1 MRNYCKNEVYS
12 HRHKQ
17 PQLCLTIFH
26 DILFFSLSNCLG
38 ARATMKK
45 LDKKMII
52 CCSKLLY
59 MSVFVFYCCYFC
71 IPLFFMV
78 YLRIKFLV
86 FDNYSL
92 KILSMRTQIWSIYVY
107 NIIQFKM
114 YYTSTNVSFYFSVE
128 ICKVCAVNGFKYKI
142 KQF

>member
-1 MRNYCKNEVYS
+1 M
-12 HRHKQ
+12 
-17 PQLCLTIFH
+17 CL
-26 DILFFSLSNCLG
+26 
-38 ARATMKK
+38 
-45 LDKKMII
+45 
-52 CCSKLLY
+52 
-59 MSVFVFYCCYFC
+59 FVFFCCYFC
-71 IPLFFMV
+71 IPLLFMV

-142 KQF
+142 K